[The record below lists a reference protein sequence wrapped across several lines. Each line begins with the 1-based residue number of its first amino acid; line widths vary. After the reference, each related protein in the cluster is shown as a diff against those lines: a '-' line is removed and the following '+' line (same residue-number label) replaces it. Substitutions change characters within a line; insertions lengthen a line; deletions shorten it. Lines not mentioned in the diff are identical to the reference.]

1 MKTSAFPP
9 AALAVAT
16 AIATIAT
23 LTVPPSAHAQ
33 SQTATTGNANGGANA
48 NVNSLVATCASCH
61 GAKGEGNPAS
71 NFPRIAGQS
80 KAYLARQLK
89 NYADGSRKNQVMEPI
104 AKGLTPQQIDAVAGY
119 FSALSPPE
127 AKSAQ
132 GNKNAQA
139 LKRGETLATVGDDK
153 LGVQGCANCHGP
165 GGSGEPPT
173 YPYLGGQ
180 HAGYLSAALTEWK
193 NGTRKTD
200 PSMQMNLIAKRL
212 SDADINAL
220 SAYYAAQMPP
230 VPASQRT
237 NTAAGTPQRPAAPSG
252 TAQGSSS
259 GSQAVGAEQGA
270 PTSGGSQGIGGGGAS
285 SGSGSTGGSQSG
297 PGSNRK

>member
-9 AALAVAT
+9 VALAVTFAV
-16 AIATIAT
+16 AT
-23 LTVPPSAHAQ
+23 LSAAPSAHAQ
-33 SQTATTGNANGGANA
+33 SQPAADGNANGEANA
-48 NVNSLVATCASCH
+48 NPVVATCASCH

-104 AKGLTPQQIDAVAGY
+104 AKGLTPQQINAVAGY

-139 LKRGETLATVGDDK
+139 LKRGEALATVGDDK

-220 SAYYAAQMPP
+220 SAYYAAQTPP

-259 GSQAVGAEQGA
+259 GSQAVGAEQGE
-270 PTSGGSQGIGGGGAS
+270 PTSGGSQGVGGGGAS
-285 SGSGSTGGSQSG
+285 TGSGSTGGSQSG
-297 PGSNRK
+297 PDSDKK

>member
-1 MKTSAFPP
+1 MKTSVFYP
-9 AALAVAT
+9 AAFAAAMCAAAGV
-16 AIATIAT
+16 
-23 LTVPPSAHAQ
+23 HAQ
-33 SQTATTGNANGGANA
+33 AANNANSNANSGNSADANA
-48 NVNSLVATCASCH
+48 NPVVATCASCH
-61 GAKGEGNPAS
+61 GAKGEGNAAS

-104 AKGLTPQQIDAVAGY
+104 AKGLTPQQIDEVAGY

-139 LKRGETLATVGDDK
+139 QKRGEALATVGDDK

-180 HAGYLSAALTEWK
+180 HAGYLSAALSEWK

-200 PSMQMNLIAKRL
+200 PSMQMNMIAKRL

-220 SAYYAAQMPP
+220 SAYYASLTPP
-230 VPASQRT
+230 APATQRT
-237 NTAAGTPQRPAAPSG
+237 NTAAGTQERPAAAPSG
-252 TAQGSSS
+252 TAQGSGSA
-259 GSQAVGAEQGA
+259 SQAVGAEQGE
-270 PTSGGSQGIGGGGAS
+270 PTSGGSQSIGGGGAS
-285 SGSGSTGGSQSG
+285 TGSGSSGGSKSG
-297 PGSNRK
+297 PGSEKK